1 MKPCAFGHPISLAR
15 LEQKTD
21 VTQAMGDHRAD
32 SCLVLSCLVLSVQGL
47 SSVLNAVSRTVEP
60 KPEVPVEESSP
71 RRSNNSS
78 SPDPFDRIS
87 SMARS
92 SLAGSLK
99 LLSASTRGVGDAV
112 IQAGT
117 VVEELTGGFGQV
129 TGETGRRLYRAV
141 SWRPAPCDT
150 VSCFII
156 HGVVKPTPI
165 EPI

>member
-1 MKPCAFGHPISLAR
+1 MKLCAFGHPISLAR

-21 VTQAMGDHRAD
+21 VTQAMPDRRAD
-32 SCLVLSCLVLSVQGL
+32 SCLVLSCLVLSMQGL
-47 SSVLNAVSRTVEP
+47 SSVLDAVSRTVEP

-71 RRSNNSS
+71 GSSNSS

-87 SMARS
+87 SM
-92 SLAGSLK
+92 G
-99 LLSASTRGVGDAV
+99 
-112 IQAGT
+112 
-117 VVEELTGGFGQV
+117 EELTGGTGQV
-129 TGETGRRLYRAV
+129 AGETGRRLYCAV